1 MSASPTPDTEPFSLP
16 TARLWLRDLRE
27 ADIAPICR
35 YCADPEVS
43 RYMLPGQ
50 ADPNQIT
57 QKIQQSIA
65 DTGRQPRRYYGL
77 GVVLQS
83 EERLIGTCTLS
94 LVRQGALAFIG
105 WDFDRDY
112 WCQGFATEA
121 ARALVDYTF
130 QELPPVRISAHAVA
144 ANHASRRVMQKI
156 GMRQQ
161 YLGPG
166 ASLALMR
173 AYHIWRFVVSYSISR
188 ERWMQQATSTDNYG
202 SST

>member
-1 MSASPTPDTEPFSLP
+1 MSASPTPATEPFSLP

-94 LVRQGALAFIG
+94 LVRQEALAFIG

-188 ERWMQQATSTDNYG
+188 ERWMQQRDSTTSG